1 MPWQL
6 SHSGLVDPRL
16 RSAGLMEPEH
26 LHAAGLLVSRA
37 RRLRLTRSPVPRRE
51 RRELPPRTDTTLP
64 GRPRGLDPPEH
75 QRAQDR
81 EHHRPHQVDDENLH
95 IALDEPDHHAER
107 AEQSAECGDHEQES
121 PEHITEHRRLTR
133 PTCTGHPHPLAEPR
147 RHVRA
152 LEHRRHTP
160 LA

>member
-1 MPWQL
+1 MRERMRPAGLRMPWQL

-16 RSAGLMEPEH
+16 
-26 LHAAGLLVSRA
+26 HAAGLLVSRA
-37 RRLRLTRSPVPRRE
+37 RRLRRTRSPGPRRE
-51 RRELPPRTDTTLP
+51 RRELPPRTDTALP
-64 GRPRGLDPPEH
+64 GRTRGLDPPEH
-75 QRAQDR
+75 QRAEDR
-81 EHHRPHQVDDENLH
+81 EHHRPHQVDDEDLH

-107 AEQSAECGDHEQES
+107 AEQSAERGDHEQES
-121 PEHITEHRRLTR
+121 PDHITEHRRLTR

-147 RHVRA
+147 RPVRA